1 VGIEEMF
8 RSSDTFTAH
17 NPKIVINKDLE
28 LHLRMIVSP
37 DPEDHGA
44 LVQDPENPPYVSE
57 VK

>member
-1 VGIEEMF
+1 MF